1 MEDKDSPS
9 YDDLVYIS
17 DHSFSSDKLRQLET
31 RICKE
36 LEFRLHRVT
45 PLHFVNE
52 YLRASHACPDRSC
65 EFDHSVLRQMVM
77 YLLELGRI
85 PYELSIRKPSLLAA
99 SALYLARATLGLRES
114 SNDHAVDR
122 HGYWTKTLQHY
133 TGYTVDDLK
142 KTVLTIHQYQLAAE
156 ESNYNASFNK
166 YRSRTYKAVSLRT
179 VLRVEDLGFDATDKT
194 HDGVE
199 IDESGARY
207 SGEAKA

>member
-9 YDDLVYIS
+9 FDDLVYIS
-17 DHSFSSDKLRQLET
+17 DHSFSSEKLRLLET

-45 PLHFVNE
+45 PLHFINE

-65 EFDHSVLRQMVM
+65 EFDHAVLRQMVM

-99 SALYLARATLGLRES
+99 SAMYLARATLGLREDC
-114 SNDHAVDR
+114 NDHAVDR

-166 YRSRTYKAVSLRT
+166 YRSRSFKSVSLKT
-179 VLRVEDLGFDATDKT
+179 ALRVEDLGFDTTDKC
-194 HDGVE
+194 HDDIE
-199 IDESGARY
+199 IDELGARY
-207 SGEAKA
+207 TEAV